1 MKRWLTLLEVADV
14 IAKSN
19 PNVER
24 LSRKRRREHALR
36 KVQRVE
42 ELHGERL
49 TKKVR
54 GEWFVSLDAADAL
67 QKWDPNSLHELGRSV
82 IDLHAKVGAQKQ
94 QSNAHGAKLREHD
107 RRIGIVE
114 EKVKLTEVYLAAM
127 SAIDRRTNAA

>member
-19 PNVER
+19 PRVER
-24 LSRKRRREHALR
+24 LSRKRKREHALR
-36 KVQRVE
+36 RIQRVE
-42 ELHGERL
+42 ELHGEQL

-54 GEWFVSLDAADAL
+54 GEWFVSLAAADQL
-67 QKWDPNSLHELGRSV
+67 QKWDPDSLHELGRSV
-82 IDLHAKVGAQKQ
+82 ADLHAGFDTQKK

-127 SAIDRRTNAA
+127 SAVDRRTNAA